1 MLWGVLLLS
10 VDFLNGGRGALQNK
24 SPRLI
29 RMIIICRRALLTIV
43 CTWVFPVRD
52 EKYYVEL
59 RPIVVSIGAR
69 STVPENMTTLTL
81 ALYLTPIA
89 LIFAWYLRSRYKRE
103 RLALRIAAEAIAA
116 SLTEPPSLHPV
127 IDPNK
132 CIGCRSCLAACPEQ
146 DAHPVLGMIR
156 GKARLVGPA
165 NCIGH
170 GACKIACPVGAIE
183 LVFGTERRGMD
194 IPQVSPNFETNVPGI
209 FIAGELG
216 GMGLIG
222 NAIEQGRQALDEI
235 AKLDGIGAGDNFD
248 VIIVGSGPAGFAASL
263 GAMEK
268 GMRFATIEQDSLG
281 GTVAHFPR
289 GKLVMTRPA
298 DLPIVGKMKF
308 TETSKEALLEFW
320 QGVADKTG
328 LKINY
333 EERVIAVTP
342 SVNGSGF
349 DIETTKAI
357 YPTRAV
363 LLSIGRRGTPRQLGV
378 PGEEQS
384 KVVYRLIDPEQYQG
398 QHVLVVGGG
407 DSALEAAHSIA
418 DVPGTTVTM
427 SYRSSAFSRAKPKN
441 RDKVEQYAAEQK
453 MRVLMS
459 SQVKEIHENT
469 VDIEHDGKLVSL
481 QNDAVIVCAGGILP
495 NGFLKEI
502 GVTVETKYGTA

>member
-1 MLWGVLLLS
+1 MT
-10 VDFLNGGRGALQNK
+10 
-24 SPRLI
+24 P
-29 RMIIICRRALLTIV
+29 LTI
-43 CTWVFPVRD
+43 
-52 EKYYVEL
+52 
-59 RPIVVSIGAR
+59 I
-69 STVPENMTTLTL
+69 
-81 ALYLTPIA
+81 LYLTPIV
-89 LIFAWYLRSRYKRE
+89 LIFVWYLRARFKRE
-103 RLALRIAAEAIAA
+103 RAALRAAAEAIAA

-127 IDPNK
+127 IDSNK

-183 LVFGTERRGMD
+183 LVFGTEHRGMD
-194 IPQVSPNFETNVPGI
+194 IPQISPNFETNVAGV

-235 AKLDGIGAGDNFD
+235 AKLDGIGDGDNFD
-248 VIIVGSGPAGFAASL
+248 VVIVGAGPAGFAASL

-268 GMRFATIEQDSLG
+268 KLRFATIEQDSLG

-298 DLPIVGKMKF
+298 ELPIVGKMKF

-320 QGVADKTG
+320 QGVEAKTS

-333 EERVIAVTP
+333 EERVVAVSKSSTGP
-342 SVNGSGF
+342 GF
-349 DIETTKAI
+349 DVETTKAV

-363 LLSIGRRGTPRQLGV
+363 LLTIGRRGTPRQLGV
-378 PGEEQS
+378 PGEDQS
-384 KVVYRLIDPEQYQG
+384 KVVYRLIDPEQYEG

-418 DVPGTTVTM
+418 DVPGTTVTL
-427 SYRSSAFSRAKPKN
+427 SYRSPAFSRAKPKN
-441 RDKVEQYAAEQK
+441 RDKVEAYAAGQK

-459 SQVKEIHENT
+459 SQVKEISEYS
-469 VDIEHDGKLVSL
+469 VVIEADGKSATLD
-481 QNDAVIVCAGGILP
+481 NDAVIVCAGGILP